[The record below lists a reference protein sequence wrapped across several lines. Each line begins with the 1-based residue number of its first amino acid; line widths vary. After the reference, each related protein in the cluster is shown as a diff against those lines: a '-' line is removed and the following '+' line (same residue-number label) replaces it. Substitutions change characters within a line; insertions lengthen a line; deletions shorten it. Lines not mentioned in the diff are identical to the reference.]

1 MAVNPAL
8 TSAGQGRSFPRAF
21 ENEAFLLHREGLEM
35 EVDIPSGSRKQSH
48 RGILYVSNIRMV
60 FVANQPTDDF
70 RAFDIPLV
78 YLRKERFNQPIF
90 GCNNLTGDVF
100 SVAGGGP
107 NSSTPPYSVR
117 IFFKEGGCG
126 TFLPLFFNLL
136 EQVRGQM
143 QQSTAHEPSA
153 PSANIPVAQPVV
165 QELVRTAYVD
175 PSDPSTLYVSQPQA
189 MESVQ
194 PVEHYPTYSNKR
206 D

>member
-117 IFFKEGGCG
+117 IFFKEG
-126 TFLPLFFNLL
+126 NLN
-136 EQVRGQM
+136 
-143 QQSTAHEPSA
+143 SNIASA
-153 PSANIPVAQPVV
+153 QTIRCFRLRLACFTLLRSGWLWNLSAFIFQLIGAGAWTNA
-165 QELVRTAYVD
+165 TKHC
-175 PSDPSTLYVSQPQA
+175 S
-189 MESVQ
+189 
-194 PVEHYPTYSNKR
+194 
-206 D
+206 